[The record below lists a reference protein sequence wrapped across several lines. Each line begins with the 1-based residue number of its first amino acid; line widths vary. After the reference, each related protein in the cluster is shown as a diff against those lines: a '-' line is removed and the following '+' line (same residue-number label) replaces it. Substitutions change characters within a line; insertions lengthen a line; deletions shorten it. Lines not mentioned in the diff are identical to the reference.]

1 MHMELQHSPQRY
13 RLCYEVSQNKTV
25 QKAAPAEGLL
35 GFEGQLA
42 TGTSKSQSGQY

>member
-1 MHMELQHSPQRY
+1 MELQHSPQRY

-42 TGTSKSQSGQY
+42 TGP